1 MPAISDPHLMLQVT
15 NSFVSPQP
23 SAPLRFLSDLAPQA
37 ITLHLQKQLPTLTG
51 WDSARRRQEAA
62 AHL

>member
-15 NSFVSPQP
+15 KAFMSPQP
-23 SAPLRFLSDLAPQA
+23 SAPLRFPSDLAPQA
-37 ITLHLQKQLPTLTG
+37 ITLHLQKQLPTPTG
-51 WDSARRRQEAA
+51 WDSAVRRQEAA

>member
-15 NSFVSPQP
+15 KAFMSPQP

-37 ITLHLQKQLPTLTG
+37 VTLH
-51 WDSARRRQEAA
+51 
-62 AHL
+62 